1 MEILRSDLQ
10 CMACQKKFPVE
21 LARMRFN
28 FQHAC
33 PFCGAVYTIS
43 EQEALKAHR
52 ALDEMEH
59 MRKCAGCVSGRSS
72 TRSVSARFLKCSCF
86 STFSAVI
93 GNDLCEAV

>member
-1 MEILRSDLQ
+1 MEMLSGTLQ
-10 CMACQKKFPVE
+10 CGVCEKKFPVE

-28 FQHAC
+28 FQHTC
-33 PFCGAVYTIS
+33 PFCGTVYTVS
-43 EQEALKAHR
+43 EEEALRAHR

-59 MRKCAGCVSGRSS
+59 MRKCAGCVSGRAAPLGAG
-72 TRSVSARFLKCSCF
+72 ARLLKCSCF